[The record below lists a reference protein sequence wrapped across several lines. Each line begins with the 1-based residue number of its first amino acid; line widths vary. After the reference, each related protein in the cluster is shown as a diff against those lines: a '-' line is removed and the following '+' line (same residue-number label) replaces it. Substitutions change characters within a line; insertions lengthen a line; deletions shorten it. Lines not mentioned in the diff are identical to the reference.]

1 MTMPTPS
8 PENPLDD
15 LERILASRPLRAVP
29 PSWRAEVLAQAKVAV
44 VLTLPAP
51 VLKRRRAV
59 PFWSLLPVE
68 WRWLLGLW
76 ASSLAALALVCEPG
90 ASSTHPAQAPET
102 LWSAVHSRN
111 AEWQRLAALPGE
123 SFPEIPRQPV
133 PVPPAPR
140 SALRPPALSRFG

>member
-1 MTMPTPS
+1 MPTPS
-8 PENPLDD
+8 PENPSDD
-15 LERILASRPLRAVP
+15 LARILASRPLRPVP
-29 PSWRAEVLAQAKVAV
+29 PSWREEVLARTKDGVAQPGV
-44 VLTLPAP
+44 RPISS
-51 VLKRRRAV
+51 RRLAV
-59 PFWSLLPVE
+59 PFWSRLPVE
-68 WRWLLGLW
+68 WRWLVGLW

-90 ASSTHPAQAPET
+90 ASSTRPAQAPET